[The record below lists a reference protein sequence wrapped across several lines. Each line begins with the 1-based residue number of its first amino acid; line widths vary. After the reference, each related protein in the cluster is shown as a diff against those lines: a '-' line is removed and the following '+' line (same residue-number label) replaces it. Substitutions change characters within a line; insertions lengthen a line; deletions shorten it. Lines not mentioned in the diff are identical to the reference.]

1 MVRIFISCF
10 VLVFLSIDSNA
21 RWATLQDSSIRIIES
36 NANITVNKDY
46 TYESTI
52 EFLDEIL
59 KEQGRQYYSKYTFQY
74 DIKREKIDI
83 LEAYTIF
90 ENKKYIVGESEIE
103 NKPLASE
110 ANALAEYGQI
120 SIAFPKVVV
129 GAKIYLKYRK
139 KVINPSPPEYFDY
152 FLSFGEGGYS
162 ENNNVTIN
170 SAIPLYSYVNDP
182 NKVLE
187 IKSEN
192 EKNQSTK
199 KLIIKQKKPFTSDLV
214 DEPSSG
220 SINSKYLTW
229 VAITSE
235 DTWQGMHKKFID
247 KYLKVMNQ
255 KLPGDFEKIY
265 DKTKQQNSE
274 IEQINYITRS
284 LNDQIQY
291 LMDRRTISGNV
302 FPRDLE
308 EVAKTQYGD
317 CKDFSFVTGAILKKL
332 GYNVDI
338 ALVYRGEI
346 YPEFKSP
353 IPELAFN
360 HMMLKVS
367 GKSGNVYWLD
377 PTNFQSMANGIF
389 PDVADR
395 MALVISEKEA
405 KYEKIPEIDPIK
417 ANNSIT
423 KEYLINED
431 AVNVLFDANL
441 SGQNSWQFNGLGKM
455 YSKRRLEDTFFMI
468 ANGYKIVSP
477 KDRISSE
484 IPNLES
490 RIVKDVKFK
499 VEYKTD
505 DLLFH
510 TNLGKGLKLRYQFL
524 EFVADTI
531 EDNKID
537 FYIGTPREYSIKTII
552 KSRCIKNTKSLN
564 FDIDTQ
570 WLKLNR
576 TAKCINDDTIVIDNA
591 LFKKS
596 FIKNEEITTDE
607 FKKLKKAINDNY
619 IGMAVIVD

>member
-1 MVRIFISCF
+1 
-10 VLVFLSIDSNA
+10 
-21 RWATLQDSSIRIIES
+21 
-36 NANITVNKDY
+36 
-46 TYESTI
+46 
-52 EFLDEIL
+52 
-59 KEQGRQYYSKYTFQY
+59 
-74 DIKREKIDI
+74 
-83 LEAYTIF
+83 
-90 ENKKYIVGESEIE
+90 
-103 NKPLASE
+103 
-110 ANALAEYGQI
+110 
-120 SIAFPKVVV
+120 
-129 GAKIYLKYRK
+129 
-139 KVINPSPPEYFDY
+139 
-152 FLSFGEGGYS
+152 
-162 ENNNVTIN
+162 
-170 SAIPLYSYVNDP
+170 
-182 NKVLE
+182 
-187 IKSEN
+187 
-192 EKNQSTK
+192 
-199 KLIIKQKKPFTSDLV
+199 
-214 DEPSSG
+214 
-220 SINSKYLTW
+220 
-229 VAITSE
+229 
-235 DTWQGMHKKFID
+235 
-247 KYLKVMNQ
+247 
-255 KLPGDFEKIY
+255 
-265 DKTKQQNSE
+265 
-274 IEQINYITRS
+274 
-284 LNDQIQY
+284 
-291 LMDRRTISGNV
+291 
-302 FPRDLE
+302 
-308 EVAKTQYGD
+308 
-317 CKDFSFVTGAILKKL
+317 
-332 GYNVDI
+332 
-338 ALVYRGEI
+338 
-346 YPEFKSP
+346 
-353 IPELAFN
+353 
-360 HMMLKVS
+360 MMLKVS

-431 AVNVLFDANL
+431 AVNVVFNANL
-441 SGQNSWQFNGLGKM
+441 SGQNSWHFSGLGKM
-455 YSKRRLEDTFFMI
+455 YSKRRLEDTFFML